1 MEKTTGGEV
10 VARMLQNEGVEKV
23 FGIIDGT
30 YIGLYAAFRKLGI
43 ELITPRHEACAMHMA
58 GAYARLTGKLGVA
71 IASNGPGVAN
81 VLPGVAVENGEGN
94 RVLLITSTRRVGI
107 GYPDRGGAY
116 QYFNQVGVI
125 KPMAKWS
132 GAVPSFGRIP
142 EMMKRAFRKSF
153 HGRPGVVHVDI
164 PESLFNG
171 KDDMPALPTEPKAYR
186 RVDPITPSADQVE
199 RAAAM
204 LAEAKLPLIHAGSG
218 VLYADAFGDL
228 RRVAEA
234 LHAPVTTSWGGRG
247 ALPEQHD
254 LAIPMPYVDLNDR
267 VRNEADVVLALGSL
281 VGWPGTLG
289 FTAHWLFLRLCW
301 LEGRGGLLLAASIS
315 FLLLTVPLWPRLRQ
329 VMREVWP
336 STLPSLFSARLALAM
351 AALGAL
357 FLVVLGLT
365 PTLFGLFWPD
375 APDLMPPSVLDMFSG
390 GVVQLTT
397 LVLTVIIFPA
407 MGSYALQGLWE
418 SLPERIGHWGD
429 TLGFLL
435 ELDWLHAGLD
445 YALDRAGRV
454 LTRTM
459 VAVEEGLY
467 LGWALLW
474 VLVVALYLVGR

>member
-1 MEKTTGGEV
+1 L
-10 VARMLQNEGVEKV
+10 A
-23 FGIIDGT
+23 
-30 YIGLYAAFRKLGI
+30 
-43 ELITPRHEACAMHMA
+43 P
-58 GAYARLTGKLGVA
+58 
-71 IASNGPGVAN
+71 
-81 VLPGVAVENGEGN
+81 
-94 RVLLITSTRRVGI
+94 
-107 GYPDRGGAY
+107 
-116 QYFNQVGVI
+116 
-125 KPMAKWS
+125 
-132 GAVPSFGRIP
+132 FGRWA
-142 EMMKRAFRKSF
+142 RA
-153 HGRPGVVHVDI
+153 
-164 PESLFNG
+164 
-171 KDDMPALPTEPKAYR
+171 
-186 RVDPITPSADQVE
+186 
-199 RAAAM
+199 
-204 LAEAKLPLIHAGSG
+204 PL
-218 VLYADAFGDL
+218 
-228 RRVAEA
+228 
-234 LHAPVTTSWGGRG
+234 
-247 ALPEQHD
+247 
-254 LAIPMPYVDLNDR
+254 
-267 VRNEADVVLALGSL
+267 VLALGSL